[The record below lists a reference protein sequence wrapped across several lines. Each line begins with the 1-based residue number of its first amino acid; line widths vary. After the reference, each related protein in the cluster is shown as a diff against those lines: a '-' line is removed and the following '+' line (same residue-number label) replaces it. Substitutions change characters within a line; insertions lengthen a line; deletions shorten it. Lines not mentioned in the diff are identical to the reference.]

1 MENVKVVIEEVL
13 EHIKNNRF
21 SVARQV
27 FLENY
32 KIIENFLL
40 FIGENQV
47 ITGDELRDLSENLVA
62 SLENNDYYRL
72 EDTLRYA
79 LLSVYNQLF
88 GEETKD
94 EE

>member
-13 EHIKNNRF
+13 EHIKNSRF

-27 FLENY
+27 FLDNY

-79 LLSVYNQLF
+79 ILSVYNQLF

>member
-13 EHIKNNRF
+13 EHIKNSRF

-27 FLENY
+27 FLDNY
-32 KIIENFLL
+32 KTIENFLL
-40 FIGENQV
+40 FIGENQI

-79 LLSVYNQLF
+79 ILSVYNQLF
-88 GEETKD
+88 GEET
-94 EE
+94 

>member
-13 EHIKNNRF
+13 EHIKNSRF

-27 FLENY
+27 FLDNY

-79 LLSVYNQLF
+79 ILSVYNQLF
-88 GEETKD
+88 GEET
-94 EE
+94 

>member
-1 MENVKVVIEEVL
+1 MENVKAVIEEVL
-13 EHIKNNRF
+13 EHIKNSRF

-27 FLENY
+27 FLDNY

-40 FIGENQV
+40 FIGENQI

-72 EDTLRYA
+72 E
-79 LLSVYNQLF
+79 
-88 GEETKD
+88 
-94 EE
+94 

>member
-13 EHIKNNRF
+13 EHIKNSRF

-27 FLENY
+27 FLDNY
-32 KIIENFLL
+32 KIVENFLL

-47 ITGDELRDLSENLVA
+47 IIGDELRDLSENLVA

-79 LLSVYNQLF
+79 ILSVYNQLF
-88 GEETKD
+88 GEET
-94 EE
+94 